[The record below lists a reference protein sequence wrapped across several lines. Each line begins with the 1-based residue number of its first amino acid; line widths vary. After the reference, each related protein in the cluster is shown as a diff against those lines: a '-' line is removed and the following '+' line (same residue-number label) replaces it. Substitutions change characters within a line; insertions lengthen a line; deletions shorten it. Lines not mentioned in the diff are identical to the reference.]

1 METEPARR
9 ENDGIAVTLVWH
21 SGTDRLTVKVRDERR
36 RMIRR
41 AAAALGCI
49 VLSCVAARSAIAAPP
64 DRATLQ
70 QTLDRLVAAGVPGAV
85 LLVRDGDRTVRLA
98 SGYSIVAGHVRARPG
113 EAFGS
118 VA

>member
-49 VLSCVAARSAIAAPP
+49 VLSCVAARSAIAAT
-64 DRATLQ
+64 DDVARFYRAL
-70 QTLDRLVAAGVPGAV
+70 LRGRLVRGDMLSEMEQTVPMGF
-85 LLVRDGDRTVRLA
+85 A
-98 SGYSIVAGHVRARPG
+98 SNAYGLGLW
-113 EAFGS
+113 
-118 VA
+118 